1 MRASLCTQDA
11 TCLLFI
17 TVTLLLAHPKDLEQC
32 CCHLVVAPPA
42 PPGAPLENVRLVL
55 CLVCN
60 LLMQIMLGNADQH
73 RPAMQFDS
81 FEDGRQWYKDAR
93 AMAPELLKTMSGGSF
108 EWVKLLATNP
118 IWAAKFVG
126 SIMPE
131 VIWFLRYLVSLDT
144 FSTYA
149 YQCV

>member
-1 MRASLCTQDA
+1 
-11 TCLLFI
+11 
-17 TVTLLLAHPKDLEQC
+17 
-32 CCHLVVAPPA
+32 
-42 PPGAPLENVRLVL
+42 
-55 CLVCN
+55 
-60 LLMQIMLGNADQH
+60 
-73 RPAMQFDS
+73 
-81 FEDGRQWYKDAR
+81 
-93 AMAPELLKTMSGGSF
+93 MAPELSKTMSGGSF

-126 SIMPE
+126 TFMPE